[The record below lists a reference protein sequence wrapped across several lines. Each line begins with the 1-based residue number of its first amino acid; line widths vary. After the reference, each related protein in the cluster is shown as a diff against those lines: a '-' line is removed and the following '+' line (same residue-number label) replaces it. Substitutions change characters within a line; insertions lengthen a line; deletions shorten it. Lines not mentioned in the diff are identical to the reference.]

1 MKDPLGDILD
11 ERLSRLPRDIVPP
24 RYLWPSITREI
35 ARRPRSSPRMMFA
48 AAASMAALCVAA
60 GLVWVMLHGHAA
72 APVPGASMPAMA
84 MSFDEPH
91 DSGFLAA
98 REALEQTFSQRLAML
113 DPATRA
119 KIEANLAV
127 IHKARED
134 IRKAL
139 ASDPDS
145 PVLEQLLES
154 AWHDELDL
162 YDDVIRTTQPTL
174 ARI

>member
-1 MKDPLGDILD
+1 MKDPMRETLD
-11 ERLSRLPRDIVPP
+11 ERLAKLPRDIVPP

-35 ARRPRSSPRMMFA
+35 ARRPRSSPTMKFA
-48 AAASMAALCVAA
+48 AAAAVAFLCVAA
-60 GLVWVMLHGHAA
+60 GLVGTLLHTRATSPVGTPSQNMAA
-72 APVPGASMPAMA
+72 
-84 MSFDEPH
+84 SFDEPH
-91 DSGFLAA
+91 DAGFIAA
-98 REALEQTFSQRLAML
+98 RAAVQQTFMQRLTML

-119 KIEANLAV
+119 KIEANLAM
-127 IHKARED
+127 IHQARED

-139 ASDPDS
+139 ASDPGS

-154 AWHDELDL
+154 AWHDEFDL

>member
-1 MKDPLGDILD
+1 MKDPARESLD
-11 ERLSRLPRDIVPP
+11 ARLAKLPRDIVPP
-24 RYLWPSITREI
+24 RYLWPSIEREI
-35 ARRPRSSPRMMFA
+35 ERQPLRAPQMVLA
-48 AAASMAALCVAA
+48 AAAAVAALVIA
-60 GLVWVMLHGHAA
+60 GGVVWAVLHSRPATTE
-72 APVPGASMPAMA
+72 PGAANIA
-84 MSFDEPH
+84 MSLDEPH
-91 DSGFLAA
+91 DPGYLAA
-98 REALEQTFSQRLAML
+98 RAGLVDTFRERLAML
-113 DPATRA
+113 DPPTRA

-127 IHKARED
+127 IHQARDD

-154 AWHDELDL
+154 AWHDEFDL

>member
-1 MKDPLGDILD
+1 MKDPAQDSLDARLGK
-11 ERLSRLPRDIVPP
+11 LPRDIVPP
-24 RYLWPSITREI
+24 RYLWPSIEREI
-35 ARRPRSSPRMMFA
+35 ERHPLRTPQAMLA
-48 AAASMAALCVAA
+48 AAAAVAAVMIAGAIVWVVLHGRAGPAAPGAPNIAMSLEEPHDPGYLAARA
-60 GLVWVMLHGHAA
+60 GLV
-72 APVPGASMPAMA
+72 
-84 MSFDEPH
+84 D
-91 DSGFLAA
+91 
-98 REALEQTFSQRLAML
+98 TFMQRLAML
-113 DPATRA
+113 DPPTRA

-139 ASDPDS
+139 AADPDS

-154 AWHDELDL
+154 AWHDEFDL

>member
-1 MKDPLGDILD
+1 MKDLMRETLD
-11 ERLSRLPRDIVPP
+11 ERLAKLPRDIVPP
-24 RYLWPSITREI
+24 RYLWPPITREI

-48 AAASMAALCVAA
+48 AAAAVGFLCLAA
-60 GLVWVMLHGHAA
+60 GVVWAVLHARAA
-72 APVPGASMPAMA
+72 APADASAPSLAIT
-84 MSFDEPH
+84 FDEPH
-91 DSGFLAA
+91 DSGFVAA
-98 REALEQTFSQRLAML
+98 RAALQQTFRQRLGML

-127 IHKARED
+127 IHQARED

-139 ASDPDS
+139 AADPNS

-154 AWHDELDL
+154 AWHDEFDL